1 MTITPP
7 DTLDNGDHWH
17 VVMTSPNQERGVK
30 VLPGETW
37 SEESTWW
44 PGETYTAKAKVY
56 QSRSSSANF
65 VMVGSFTM
73 PSCPEGT
80 KSNDYGTCSRLPTPS
95 QPETNPKY
103 DSRMRSVTDVEAL
116 VATCGGTDVV
126 VVSRVLN
133 DGTFYVRVAI
143 FHAGTSN
150 QCRLNNYDLVE
161 NSFSCGSD
169 DCDDGSS
176 NPDLHYRDGL
186 VFSH

>member
-1 MTITPP
+1 M
-7 DTLDNGDHWH
+7 
-17 VVMTSPNQERGVK
+17 
-30 VLPGETW
+30 
-37 SEESTWW
+37 
-44 PGETYTAKAKVY
+44 
-56 QSRSSSANF
+56 
-65 VMVGSFTM
+65 
-73 PSCPEGT
+73 
-80 KSNDYGTCSRLPTPS
+80 
-95 QPETNPKY
+95 
-103 DSRMRSVTDVEAL
+103 VEAL

-143 FHAGTSN
+143 FHAGTSI